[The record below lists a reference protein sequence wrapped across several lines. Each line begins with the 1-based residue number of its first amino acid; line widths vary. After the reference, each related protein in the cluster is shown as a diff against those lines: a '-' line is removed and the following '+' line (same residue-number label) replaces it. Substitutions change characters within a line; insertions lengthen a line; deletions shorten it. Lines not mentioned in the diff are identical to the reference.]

1 MDLAMI
7 EGTEISDWPVSG
19 WLLKLG
25 IKWNGLSD
33 GVPHRRE
40 DPDDATNALIA
51 RLLMGSP
58 RLSCQNQS
66 KINLQDIPRGHQRL
80 LGK

>member
-1 MDLAMI
+1 MTTDLRVKNGMDLAMI

-40 DPDDATNALIA
+40 DPDDATNALIG
-51 RLLMGSP
+51 RLLMGS
-58 RLSCQNQS
+58 
-66 KINLQDIPRGHQRL
+66 
-80 LGK
+80 LGWTLKKPK